1 MIHVADKRPAGSRY
15 QATRSR
21 KMIHVADKQ
30 NSSNEKGEK
39 PMRNFS
45 RIVYHGR
52 GSFSTNDAGGKRTHG
67 NIPKEEEE

>member
-1 MIHVADKRPAGSRY
+1 
-15 QATRSR
+15 
-21 KMIHVADKQ
+21 MIHVADKQ

-45 RIVYHGR
+45 TIVYHGR